1 MRTVSP
7 KRRVAIIT
15 AILAAVGVGV
25 SIGIIAV
32 GGGFSGPGGP
42 DIFNPPSDADIW
54 EVGSNIRDGTAL
66 EYYLSAVSEASSL
79 ESAQVSMVFE
89 EAGDNWKVM
98 FTVANGTAPTVENT
112 LTMSKKLTREGQL
125 DSEFRPYFEPIQLSI
140 FAVRDMEYGTSPK
153 YLVINAP
160 WDQIFYRSS
169 QVIVRVS
176 GEEMMQ
182 TPAGSFDAFVLSYK
196 LKENTSKIWL
206 VRDLPL
212 PVKAE
217 VYDSEDELLYRY
229 ELVRVAGV

>member
-98 FTVANGTAPTVENT
+98 FTVANGTAPTV
-112 LTMSKKLTREGQL
+112 
-125 DSEFRPYFEPIQLSI
+125 
-140 FAVRDMEYGTSPK
+140 
-153 YLVINAP
+153 
-160 WDQIFYRSS
+160 
-169 QVIVRVS
+169 
-176 GEEMMQ
+176 
-182 TPAGSFDAFVLSYK
+182 
-196 LKENTSKIWL
+196 
-206 VRDLPL
+206 
-212 PVKAE
+212 
-217 VYDSEDELLYRY
+217 
-229 ELVRVAGV
+229 